1 MNQRNQFAPSILLL
15 VLGISTF
22 TATATP
28 AQTPKQPTPSTTAT
42 TSTPSTGT
50 RIGTIIK
57 DTISTAFP
65 GVSGIGGLIDAI
77 WAKKSTNGNSV
88 TKPQLTT
95 AATQAQPDINKS
107 VVAQAQQHLA
117 PISQVADEL
126 SVVSQFG
133 VPTTT
138 AMVDIVRMSDRVS
151 AGKPLSP
158 NDLTELK
165 ADWAEA
171 KAELATV
178 KNADPTKVQDLW
190 LRDKLVKIQQA
201 NISVVL
207 RRDTEMEAKPL
218 NLQQLTTYL
227 NQLSATVQDISA
239 AVGYEVSN
247 MQADLKSLSAWANG
261 AAGGDEV
268 NLSPEGL
275 KYKAFLD
282 KQYQ

>member
-1 MNQRNQFAPSILLL
+1 MNQRKQRITSILLL
-15 VLGISTF
+15 GMGISIF
-22 TATATP
+22 
-28 AQTPKQPTPSTTAT
+28 AT
-42 TSTPSTGT
+42 TSTRAQAPPKPVASAPATPTTPSLGV

-77 WAKKSTNGNSV
+77 WAKKPTNGNSV
-88 TKPQLTT
+88 NKTQLTT

-117 PISQVADEL
+117 PISEVAEEL
-126 SVVSQFG
+126 QVVSLFG

-138 AMVDIVRMSDRVS
+138 AMVDTIKMSDLLGT
-151 AGKPLSP
+151 GKPLSP
-158 NDLTELK
+158 NDFTQMK

-190 LRDKLVKIQQA
+190 LRDKLTKIQQA
-201 NISVVL
+201 NITLVV
-207 RRDTEMEAKPL
+207 RIDTEIEAKPL
-218 NLQQLTTYL
+218 NSQQLAIDL
-227 NQLSATVQDISA
+227 NQLNGTLQDISA

-247 MQADLKSLSAWANG
+247 MQADLKSLAAWANG
-261 AAGGDEV
+261 AAGADQIT
-268 NLSPEGL
+268 LSPEGE
-275 KYKAFLD
+275 KYKAFLE
-282 KQYQ
+282 KNYH

>member
-1 MNQRNQFAPSILLL
+1 MSHHKRQFVWTVLIAALVVTVFLPTSISAQAAP
-15 VLGISTF
+15 
-22 TATATP
+22 A
-28 AQTPKQPTPSTTAT
+28 
-42 TSTPSTGT
+42 TPSTGT

-77 WAKKSTNGNSV
+77 WAKKPTNGNSV
-88 TKPQLTT
+88 NKAQLTT
-95 AATQAQPDINKS
+95 AATQAQPDINKN

-117 PISQVADEL
+117 SISQVVDEL
-126 SVVSQFG
+126 SVLSQFG

-138 AMVDIVRMSDRVS
+138 AMVDVVRMLDLVS

-158 NDLTELK
+158 NDLTSMK
-165 ADWAEA
+165 GNWAEA

-201 NISVVL
+201 NNTVVL
-207 RRDTEMEAKPL
+207 RIDTEIAAKPL
-218 NLQQLTTYL
+218 NSQQLATYL
-227 NQLSATVQDISA
+227 NQLNATLQDISA
-239 AVGYEVSN
+239 AMGYEVSN
-247 MQADLKSLSAWANG
+247 MQADLKSLSSWANG
-261 AAGGDEV
+261 AAGDEEV
-268 NLSPEGL
+268 KLTPEGL